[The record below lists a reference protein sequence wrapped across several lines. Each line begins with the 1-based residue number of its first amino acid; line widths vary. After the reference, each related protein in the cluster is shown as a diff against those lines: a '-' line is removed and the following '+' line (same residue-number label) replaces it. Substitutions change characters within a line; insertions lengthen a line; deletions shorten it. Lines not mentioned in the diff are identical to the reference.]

1 MAFELR
7 PENEKEKATQS
18 TKDKTFQAEAD
29 IGTKAQKL
37 ELSTKSG
44 LVNMGSGN
52 QRLEILEADV
62 AGVSE
67 RKTSM
72 S

>member
-1 MAFELR
+1 M
-7 PENEKEKATQS
+7 
-18 TKDKTFQAEAD
+18 FQAEAD

-62 AGVSE
+62 AGLSE

>member
-1 MAFELR
+1 M
-7 PENEKEKATQS
+7 
-18 TKDKTFQAEAD
+18 FQAEAD

-52 QRLEILEADV
+52 QRLEILKYWRLMLLD
-62 AGVSE
+62 
-67 RKTSM
+67 
-72 S
+72 